1 MCASSFPKREGFVY
15 KRRKLQQNTVAILS
29 EENTRENSYCPSIIT
44 FEEVHLTLRKDD
56 VNKTTVTSAEGT
68 ARDLLA
74 VISEDHHP
82 REPTCAAS
90 IKINDRTPEA
100 IPINT
105 CSDKWD
111 ETHPT
116 ASTNASCRPK
126 FEHHSAIQD
135 ACSSSKFITRH
146 CSTFKRTEADD
157 IRECSSTENMFM
169 KASLEYTS
177 SRDFCIFVLRSLG
190 LLNGSCADVGSASSE
205 NLDVNGKSTLPC
217 KKCGLQENPRKMLIC
232 DLCDEAV
239 HISCNS
245 SKVKKLPVDEWYC
258 RSCMRKRPKPFLTS
272 NSGKTSQRLN
282 PISSMFV
289 DNQPYVSGVRIGKD
303 FQVEVPE
310 WCGPTSI
317 DNDYFNETS
326 ALDPTEDA
334 TVTGFASNKS
344 SRYHSIGNW
353 VQCQEV
359 IYNGADDEGTI
370 CGKWRR
376 APLSVVQTDDWDCS
390 FALPWDPIYA
400 DCAVPQELDTDV
412 VHKHLKYIQMV
423 RVRMANSKWKPK
435 QTNK

>member
-310 WCGPTSI
+310 WCGPTSMYVLPTLS
-317 DNDYFNETS
+317 YFQ
-326 ALDPTEDA
+326 
-334 TVTGFASNKS
+334 AS
-344 SRYHSIGNW
+344 YL
-353 VQCQEV
+353 
-359 IYNGADDEGTI
+359 Y
-370 CGKWRR
+370 
-376 APLSVVQTDDWDCS
+376 
-390 FALPWDPIYA
+390 
-400 DCAVPQELDTDV
+400 
-412 VHKHLKYIQMV
+412 
-423 RVRMANSKWKPK
+423 
-435 QTNK
+435 